1 MAFLSYGLEGT
12 FALILGILIVTVSPL
27 EFVLMAF
34 VVQLLV
40 EIDEED
46 DQTSEDEKQE
56 YVSEGVIGIFMFDC
70 L

>member
-12 FALILGILIVTVSPL
+12 FALILGILIVTVSSF

-40 EIDEED
+40 EVNEED
-46 DQTSEDEKQE
+46 NQTCEDEK
-56 YVSEGVIGIFMFDC
+56 
-70 L
+70 